1 MGGALLA
8 LGAWWTFR
16 GRLPGPRAAF
26 LAVGGLLA
34 LLGAAAPG
42 RLRVPR
48 RAWMALA
55 EILGAIAT
63 TAVLFL
69 VFFLVVT
76 PLGVLRRALGKDPL
90 RTPAAGWR
98 PYAAR
103 RRDARHYEKLY

>member
-1 MGGALLA
+1 MGGALLV

-16 GRLPGPRAAF
+16 EKFPGPRAAF
-26 LAVGGLLA
+26 LAAGGLLA
-34 LLGAAAPG
+34 LLGAAAPAS
-42 RLRVPR
+42 LRVPR
-48 RAWMALA
+48 RAWLA
-55 EILGAIAT
+55 FAEVLGAIAT
-63 TAVLFL
+63 TVVLFL

-98 PYAAR
+98 PYPAR